1 MRKYG
6 YIGNFKIVQLDSY
19 LKNQKLTLILSIY
32 LSMETIS
39 TSIIHK
45 RKKFHNTD
53 LVILLA
59 TKRLRAYFVL
69 TFQITISLKGSILIS
84 MKVNNIRS
92 NPISMDCLYICM
104 TTIYVTTESNY

>member
-1 MRKYG
+1 
-6 YIGNFKIVQLDSY
+6 
-19 LKNQKLTLILSIY
+19 
-32 LSMETIS
+32 METIF